1 MIKDVNTEQTNSAWL
16 LLSNDPGNS
25 ENMHTLYTFANYCY
39 SVAQSC
45 LTLCDLMDCM
55 QHARLFRVLHH
66 LPEFAQ
72 TQRASSQ

>member
-1 MIKDVNTEQTNSAWL
+1 MIKDVNTEQMNSAWL
-16 LLSNDPGNS
+16 LSSKDPGNS
-25 ENMHTLYTFANYCY
+25 ETMHTLYMFANYCC

-55 QHARLFRVLHH
+55 QHPRLFRVL
-66 LPEFAQ
+66 LPELAQ